1 MAGGAREAAEEA
13 RLGAAEPAVE
23 KYLWLRGL
31 REANPRAFFAL
42 LLRRTEA
49 VLPFVYTP
57 TVGEACQRY
66 SRLPIRP
73 QGLYLSLADKGH
85 LLERLQAW
93 PRQGVRVVVATDGE
107 RILGL
112 GDLGSGGMGI
122 SEGKILLYTAAAGVP
137 PSLCLPICLDV
148 GTNNADLLAD
158 PEYKG
163 LRQRRPAEA
172 EYAAFMEEFMA
183 ALRAWAPHVLLQ
195 FEDFGNHNAFWLLK
209 QYRGQQCCFNDDIQG
224 TACICLAGILAGL
237 RLAGRRLADETILF
251 LGAGEAGVGIGE
263 LIALALHRW
272 EGLSLEDARRK
283 CVFMDSKGVVCAGRP
298 GKLQAHKTA
307 FAHDVPHHSDLL
319 SAVEAFRP
327 GILIGVSTIA
337 GAFSQAVVE
346 KMAELNER
354 PLIFPLS
361 NPTSKSECTFDQA
374 MRWTGGRV
382 VFASGS
388 PFEPLAGPDG
398 RMRYPAQANNAY
410 IFPAVGHAAV
420 LCNASAITEEVF
432 LQAAKALAEL
442 SPATELEA
450 GRLFPPFSGIMDVSR
465 KLMCSLAE
473 YMCSAG
479 LAQRPGALEGDDWDG
494 FFRDRMYVPE
504 GRRSSL

>member
-1 MAGGAREAAEEA
+1 MAEGAEGAEA
-13 RLGAAEPAVE
+13 RLARAEPAIE
-23 KYLWLRGL
+23 KYVWLRDL
-31 REANPRAFFAL
+31 RERDEREFFAL
-42 LLRRTEA
+42 LMRRTET

-57 TVGEACQRY
+57 TVGEACQKY
-66 SRLPIRP
+66 SRLPLKT

-148 GTNNADLLAD
+148 GTNNEDLLKD

-172 EYAAFMEEFMA
+172 EYSAFMDEFMS

-195 FEDFGNHNAFWLLK
+195 FEDFGNHNAFRLLNE
-209 QYRGQQCCFNDDIQG
+209 YRGRQCCFNDDIQG
-224 TACICLAGILAGL
+224 TACICLAGILSGL
-237 RLAGRRLADETILF
+237 RLTGRRLADETILF

-272 EGLSLEDARRK
+272 EGLSIEEARRK
-283 CVFMDSKGVVCAGRP
+283 CIFLDSKGVVCAGRP

-307 FAHDVPHHSDLL
+307 FAHDIPHHSDLL
-319 SAVEAFRP
+319 SAVEEFKP
-327 GILIGVSTIA
+327 GVLIGVSTIA
-337 GAFSQAVVE
+337 GAFNQAVVE

-361 NPTSKSECTFDQA
+361 NPTSKSECTFEQA
-374 MRWTGGRV
+374 MQWTKGRV

-388 PFEPLAGPDG
+388 PFDPVEGPDG

-420 LCNASAITEEVF
+420 LCQAPAVTEEVF
-432 LQAAKALAEL
+432 LRAAKALAEL
-442 SPATELEA
+442 SPQADLEA
-450 GRLFPPFSGIMDVSR
+450 GRLFPPFSGILDVSR
-465 KLMCSLAE
+465 RLMCSLAQH
-473 YMCSAG
+473 MCDSG
-479 LAQRPGALEGDDWDG
+479 LTQKPEGLEGDDWDR
-494 FFRDRMYVPE
+494 FFRDRMYVAE